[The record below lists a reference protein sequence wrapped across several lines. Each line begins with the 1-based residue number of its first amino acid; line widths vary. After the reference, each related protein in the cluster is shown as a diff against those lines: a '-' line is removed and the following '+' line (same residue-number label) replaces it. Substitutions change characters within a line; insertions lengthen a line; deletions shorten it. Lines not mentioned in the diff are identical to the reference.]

1 MDLQIGSHIQ
11 RIRLIRGYPQKY
23 MANRLGISIPAY
35 SKLEKRGGN
44 ISIEY
49 LVKIAEILEVPRN
62 FIIEFDE
69 EKLLP
74 SASQVE
80 RTSIT
85 GIFGQT
91 VQR

>member
-49 LVKIAEILEVPRN
+49 LVRIAEILQVPRN

-74 SASQVE
+74 SAGQVE
-80 RTSIT
+80 RSSFAGTFDQVI
-85 GIFGQT
+85 
-91 VQR
+91 QR

>member
-35 SKLEKRGGN
+35 SKLEKKGGN

-49 LVKIAEILEVPRN
+49 IVKIAAILGVSRN
-62 FIIEFDE
+62 FILEFDE
-69 EKLLP
+69 EKLL
-74 SASQVE
+74 ASIGRE
-80 RTSIT
+80 ENLLSEKLW
-85 GIFGQT
+85 
-91 VQR
+91 